1 MSFKYQGDST
11 LGVSLTMQTPKPL
24 DTRLVVDT
32 RNDLYT
38 IPARYAYNG
47 MAVVCIADGNIYT
60 LLDKNHITEQ
70 IGWKA
75 SYESIQIIIC
85 TEEEY
90 KKWKANT
97 TDDFT
102 AIDEDQTWLHQDTYY
117 YIYEDS
123 IADKGQYYVSQKQ
136 FEDLTNR
143 LNNKV
148 NISDLDQ
155 ISKKLDTELVNIAN
169 TYATKQEL
177 QESINTIN
185 NQLDTKVN
193 TTDLETNYY
202 TKLATDDKFVTKESL
217 RGDGVEGD
225 DFVFVTQNQY
235 NKDKEQYNQDLTTK
249 LSTKIDQDTD
259 ASLTS
264 LTTKTIKYG
273 DTNLVLSEG
282 KVSINGNIVAD
293 NMYDIVCIPHS
304 EYQEL
309 VKNNQLKEDTYYFT
323 YGEDIDDSGYITKA
337 NLDYKY
343 LSKEVCMQYIDEQ
356 IDQKVEER
364 NIIIDD
370 ETLVLGTS

>member
-38 IPARYAYNG
+38 IPAKYAYNG

-85 TEEEY
+85 TEDEY

-123 IADKGQYYVSQKQ
+123 IADKGQYYVSQEQ

-155 ISKKLDTELVNIAN
+155 ISKKLDEELVNIAN

-177 QESINTIN
+177 QESISTIN
-185 NQLDTKVN
+185 NQLNAKVN

-235 NKDKEQYNQDLTTK
+235 NKDKEQYSIDLNTK
-249 LSTKIDQDTD
+249 LSSKIDQDSD

-273 DTNLVLSEG
+273 DTNLVLSDG
-282 KVSINGNIVAD
+282 KVSINGDIVAD

-323 YGEDIDDSGYITKA
+323 YGEGVDDSGYITKA

-356 IDQKVEER
+356 IAQKVEER
-364 NIIIDD
+364 NITIDD